1 MAKSVRGGQQRQRQR
16 TMRAGKRPTKK
27 DEPAVYFMGGPGGRG
42 AGSLALKQAV
52 PIIQSPSRDVE
63 DEFARFNEVL
73 GPKGGTIQPPFDMV
87 SLERLVQEN
96 SILVP
101 LVHAMETNVECTGA
115 DIVPRDPVEVE
126 VAGGESAEEE
136 TEDDAAADGD
146 KPSPE
151 EQRQAKEE
159 EERRQA
165 SLEEFFAEPWP
176 GMSFR
181 TIRRK
186 LRRDQERIGNA
197 YLEGVRNLRGDLVAC
212 KWVEGKTIRLVRKDE
227 PVEVERTVIRNG
239 RPMTLLLQMR
249 ERRYVQVVGGKL
261 SWFKDWG
268 ASRDLDKETG
278 DWAPLGSLPR
288 DRRATELLHFTVDK
302 DIYTSYGVPRW
313 ISNVP
318 SVVGSRMA
326 ELFNLD
332 FFDSGG
338 IPPLLIIVQGGKLA
352 SDVQRALSEHF
363 TATGPTRHTAA
374 ILEAFSTGGDIDAPD
389 RVRVTVERFGS
400 ERQNDSMFEKYQ
412 ETSERKIRRSF
423 RLGSIFLGMS
433 DDVSFATAFASATV
447 AESQV
452 FKPERDEFDEMVN
465 LHIMPE
471 LPHGD
476 EFEYRSRPLVTRT
489 AELQLKGV
497 ELANTAG
504 VAGRES
510 LREAINEVTSL
521 ELEAPDAG
529 EMAERMEEAQN
540 AAVAAAAAGRAGQPA
555 GAAEQKPEGQAPST
569 TGGQGQRQPSRQAS
583 AKKDEEGAEALGLPS
598 LPPDSITGLHALA
611 ESAAEAARLERWEP
625 ELVREVVE
633 QVRTLQPAEL
643 QVFKALLA
651 VETFPVLRF
660 DPEGAAD
667 LSMALWEALAR
678 RADA

>member
-1 MAKSVRGGQQRQRQR
+1 MAKRVRGGARQRS
-16 TMRAGKRPTKK
+16 MRPAGKRSTKK
-27 DEPAVYFMGGPGGRG
+27 AEPSVYFL
-42 AGSLALKQAV
+42 GSPAQRSASGLTLKQAV
-52 PIIQSPSRDVE
+52 PLVQSPARDVE
-63 DEFARFNEVL
+63 DEFTRFNEVL
-73 GPKGGTIQPPFDMV
+73 GPKGGTIQPPFDLV

-96 SILVP
+96 TILPP
-101 LVHAMETNVECTGA
+101 LIQAMETNIECTGA
-115 DIVPRDPVEVE
+115 DIVAREPVEVE

-136 TEDDAAADGD
+136 AEDAAAEDGD
-146 KPSPE
+146 RPDPE
-151 EQRQAKEE
+151 EQKEAKEE
-159 EERRQA
+159 QDRRKA
-165 SLEEFFAEPWP
+165 ALEEFFAETWP
-176 GMSFR
+176 GESFR

-186 LRRDQERIGNA
+186 LRKDQERIGNA
-197 YLEGVRNLRGDLVAC
+197 YLEGIRNLRGDLIAC
-212 KWVEGKTIRLVRKDE
+212 KWVEGKSIRLVRKDE
-227 PVEVERTVIRNG
+227 PVEVEREVNRNG
-239 RPMTLLLQMR
+239 RPMRLLIVMR
-249 ERRYVQVVGGKL
+249 ERRFVQVVGGKIA
-261 SWFKDWG
+261 WFKAWG

-278 DWAPLGSLPR
+278 DWAPLGSLPK
-288 DRRATELLHFTVDK
+288 DRRATELLHLTVDK
-302 DIYTSYGVPRW
+302 DIHTPYGVPRW

-318 SVVGSRMA
+318 SVVGSRQA

-352 SDVQRALSEHF
+352 TDVQRALSEHF

-412 ETSERKIRRSF
+412 ETTERKTRRSF

-452 FKPERDEFDEMVN
+452 FKPERDEFDELVN

-497 ELANTAG
+497 ELANTSG

-529 EMAERMEEAQN
+529 EMRERIEEAQ
-540 AAVAAAAAGRAGQPA
+540 AAMRGRFGQPD
-555 GAAEQKPEGQAPST
+555 GAQEQKPEGESPSS
-569 TGGQGQRQPSRQAS
+569 TGGQGQRQPSRQTARRS
-583 AKKDEEGAEALGLPS
+583 EDLMGLTT
-598 LPPDSITGLHALA
+598 LAPDAITGLHVLA
-611 ESAAEAARLERWEP
+611 EEAAEAARLEKWEP
-625 ELVREVVE
+625 ELVRAVVE

-651 VETFPVLRF
+651 IETFPVMRH
-660 DPEGAAD
+660 DPEGAVELATA
-667 LSMALWEALAR
+667 MWEALAR
-678 RADA
+678 RAQDD